1 MAEIE
6 IEISADVK
14 RINQSLDELKK
25 TAESKGTAVGAGF
38 TAGLTAAL
46 TTAGIKAV
54 SQIGG
59 LLGNAFTKS
68 IDEAAQAGKA
78 LQLFNSSLAAAGNFS
93 EQASK
98 RFQEYAS
105 SLQKATGVSDDV
117 IISNAALL
125 ASFGKLSGEGLER
138 ATQAAVNLAATGRT
152 SLEGAF
158 EAITKAST
166 GNTAALSRLGIVID
180 DSVPKSERFAAALSQ
195 IESRLGGLAGAQVNT
210 FSGALNLL
218 SVSFNDILENF
229 GKLVT
234 QSPVVIGLIKQ
245 VGLAFSD
252 FATSLEGL
260 SGKDVV
266 GDLIKDLLSL
276 GQTVITYVVAP
287 FELLFNLLDLG
298 FKSVVFTIQLFITAI
313 AKIPLLLTEITGEV
327 ISFAGNVGKIVGFF
341 DKDLGKAIQAGFQD
355 VGGGIS
361 NTATALSETLS
372 ETLSQKGA
380 EVGKSFSETLDFS
393 VSSGLSNTLSKVQ
406 VMAEGVSTTVTTTV
420 QNASQQIQVSMQE
433 LVDQLPTTAAVISAG
448 YSSLFL
454 DFSLKGQAAIDA
466 LQARTNEFRNSVN
479 GAFKT
484 FATGFAQSF
493 AQIGS
498 ALVKGQNLFQAFG
511 KAILG
516 VFGQLAVNT
525 GTAIFLM
532 GLGTFNPGQVAAGLA
547 LITLGGVLQALAGG
561 AAEGGTGVGGSA
573 SGGGS
578 IPTQAGVASG
588 VGATQTEF
596 NPAQLGTQVAVNVQ
610 GNILNTRESAL
621 EIVSAMQTYFD
632 TNGNTVVGAT

>member
-1 MAEIE
+1 MAEVEIE
-6 IEISADVK
+6 ILADVK

-25 TAESKGTAVGAGF
+25 TAESKGSAVGAGF

-59 LLGNAFTKS
+59 LLGSAFTKS

-166 GNTAALSRLGIVID
+166 GNTAALGRLGITID
-180 DSVPKSERFAAALSQ
+180 ESIPKSERFAAALGQ
-195 IESRLGGLAGAQVNT
+195 IESKLGGLAGAQVNT
-210 FSGALNLL
+210 FSGALQLL
-218 SVSFNDILENF
+218 SVNFNDILENF
-229 GKLVT
+229 GKLIT
-234 QSPVVIGLIKQ
+234 ESPTVIALIKQIGIAFGSFANEIGSLSGQDFIGGLIKQ
-245 VGLAFSD
+245 
-252 FATSLEGL
+252 
-260 SGKDVV
+260 
-266 GDLIKDLLSL
+266 ILSL
-276 GQTVITYVVAP
+276 GQSVITYLVSP
-287 FELLFNLLDLG
+287 FELLFNLLNAG
-298 FKSVVFTIQLFITAI
+298 FKSAVFLAQLTVTAFLEIPTVLAEIIGRVVEFT
-313 AKIPLLLTEITGEV
+313 
-327 ISFAGNVGKIVGFF
+327 GKIGTVVGFF
-341 DKDLGKAIQAGFQD
+341 NKDLGDSIKNGLGGVGSAIATNASNLRSTLNEQLAVTANEAG
-355 VGGGIS
+355 
-361 NTATALSETLS
+361 TA
-372 ETLSQKGA
+372 
-380 EVGKSFSETLDFS
+380 FSETLDFS
-393 VSSGLSNTLSKVQ
+393 MSAGLSNTLSKVQ
-406 VMAEGVSTTVTTTV
+406 FMAENVSSTVTTTV
-420 QNASQQIQVSMQE
+420 KNASQQIQVSMQE
-433 LVDQLPTTAAVISAG
+433 LVDNLPTTAAVITAG

-493 AQIGS
+493 AQIGA

-561 AAEGGTGVGGSA
+561 AAEGGTGVGGGA
-573 SGGGS
+573 AGGGS
-578 IPTQAGVASG
+578 IPAQAGVAGG